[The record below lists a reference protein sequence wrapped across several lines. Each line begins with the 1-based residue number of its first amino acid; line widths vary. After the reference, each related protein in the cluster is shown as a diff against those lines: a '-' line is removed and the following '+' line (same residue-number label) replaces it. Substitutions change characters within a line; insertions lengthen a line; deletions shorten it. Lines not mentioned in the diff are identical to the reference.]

1 MDFKEYLPCSFS
13 PSGYKNQFDAFANS
27 LVLLL
32 NIGTEKIQNK
42 IINHSYDLALSTKLG
57 LLPAFWPP
65 IFENEEYWN
74 LLKDNCK
81 YEFRNYPYE
90 FHNGG
95 SWPMVNGF
103 FGMALLFKSQ
113 KNMAKA
119 ILDRINEANSLNN
132 FSFFENFNSNSSM
145 PNGVAFCAWSAAA
158 TILVHQSLYT
168 NFKILL

>member
-1 MDFKEYLPCSFS
+1 
-13 PSGYKNQFDAFANS
+13 
-27 LVLLL
+27 
-32 NIGTEKIQNK
+32 
-42 IINHSYDLALSTKLG
+42 
-57 LLPAFWPP
+57 
-65 IFENEEYWN
+65 
-74 LLKDNCK
+74 
-81 YEFRNYPYE
+81 
-90 FHNGG
+90 
-95 SWPMVNGF
+95 MVNGF